1 MRNLIL
7 VALIIQLVITVDING
22 FQFGDIIS
30 FKPRCIQFAGK
41 QFYYQH
47 FAIYVG
53 DEDLPGK
60 GSGAN
65 IYERLNKRPSCVF
78 SKLDMAEEPEV
89 FNYLD
94 GYKDKKGKEYKAGT
108 EAEMTARINKRKA
121 NCWPYNFLANNC
133 EHLATYVRYGV
144 RFALQYNM
152 TGEKHCINNPFR
164 IRAKDVVKF
173 LRENEGWHHKKDL
186 LMYVWENEEWL
197 NNGTRL
203 QVFPQLTLSVCL
215 ALFCIFLM

>member
-1 MRNLIL
+1 MRKLIL
-7 VALIIQLVITVDING
+7 VAVILQLVITVDING

-30 FKPRCIQFAGK
+30 FKPRCKTVFGK
-41 QFYYQH
+41 SIYYQH
-47 FAIYVG
+47 YAVYVG
-53 DEDLPGK
+53 DRQLPGK
-60 GSGAN
+60 KDGQN
-65 IYERLNKRPSCVF
+65 IFERINEKPSCVF
-78 SKLDMAEEPEV
+78 SPLDMTEEPEV

-121 NCWPYNFLANNC
+121 KCGWYNVFLNNC

-152 TGEKHCINNPFR
+152 TGEKLCINNPFR
-164 IRAKDVVKF
+164 ISAKDVVKYV
-173 LRENEGWHHKKDL
+173 RENEEL
-186 LMYVWENEEWL
+186 LYNVA
-197 NNGTRL
+197 GL

>member
-65 IYERLNKRPSCVF
+65 IYERLRAIDSCVF
-78 SKLDMAEEPEV
+78 STLDMAEDPKV
-89 FNYLD
+89 TNYLD
-94 GYKDKKGKEYKAGT
+94 GYKDNNGNMYTAGT
-108 EAEMTARINKRKA
+108 KQQIIERIKQSKNR
-121 NCWPYNFLANNC
+121 CWAYEVISNNC

-144 RFALQYNM
+144 KVALQFNM
-152 TGEKHCINNPFR
+152 TGENRCNNNQLTQRIDTKHMI
-164 IRAKDVVKF
+164 KYV
-173 LRENEGWHHKKDL
+173 RENPVCPKRAQQLRRLRSTPSINPLSLSCSL
-186 LMYVWENEEWL
+186 LLRPDV
-197 NNGTRL
+197 TCC
-203 QVFPQLTLSVCL
+203 V
-215 ALFCIFLM
+215 I

>member
-1 MRNLIL
+1 MRKLIL
-7 VALIIQLVITVDING
+7 VALIIQRVITVDING

-30 FKPRCIQFAGK
+30 FKPSCKTVLGK
-41 QFYYQH
+41 SIFYQH
-47 FAIYVG
+47 YAVYVG
-53 DEDLPGK
+53 DRPLPDK
-60 GSGAN
+60 
-65 IYERLNKRPSCVF
+65 KPSCVF
-78 SKLDMAEEPEV
+78 SKLDMTEEPEV

-94 GYKDKKGKEYKAGT
+94 GFTDKKGKEYKAGT

-173 LRENEGWHHKKDL
+173 LREKEGWHHKKDL
-186 LMYVWENEEWL
+186 LTYVWENEEWL
-197 NNGTRL
+197 NNGAGL

>member
-1 MRNLIL
+1 MLSMWATDHSL
-7 VALIIQLVITVDING
+7 VKKEGQNIFERIN
-22 FQFGDIIS
+22 
-30 FKPRCIQFAGK
+30 KK
-41 QFYYQH
+41 
-47 FAIYVG
+47 
-53 DEDLPGK
+53 
-60 GSGAN
+60 
-65 IYERLNKRPSCVF
+65 PSCVF
-78 SKLDMAEEPEV
+78 SKLDMTEEPEV

-94 GYKDKKGKEYKAGT
+94 GFTDKKGKEYKAGT

-173 LRENEGWHHKKDL
+173 LREKEGWHHKKDL
-186 LMYVWENEEWL
+186 LTYVWENEEWL
-197 NNGTRL
+197 NNGAGL